1 MVNKCYIT
9 GTYILEVDVIFVL
22 SRALYFSRGGS
33 PDLPQHSTCLLDD
46 SLLDDTFVSTT
57 TGGIT
62 TPGSADC
69 KTEINNV
76 NYIYLSLSLSLSLSH
91 THTHTHTH
99 TYSLHSTSL
108 NRQ

>member
-1 MVNKCYIT
+1 MV
-9 GTYILEVDVIFVL
+9 FVL
-22 SRALYFSRGGS
+22 SPALYFSRGGS

-69 KTEINNV
+69 KTEINNM
-76 NYIYLSLSLSLSLSH
+76 NYISSLSLSL
-91 THTHTHTH
+91 THTQS
-99 TYSLHSTSL
+99 SLHLSQL
-108 NRQ
+108 AVAPV